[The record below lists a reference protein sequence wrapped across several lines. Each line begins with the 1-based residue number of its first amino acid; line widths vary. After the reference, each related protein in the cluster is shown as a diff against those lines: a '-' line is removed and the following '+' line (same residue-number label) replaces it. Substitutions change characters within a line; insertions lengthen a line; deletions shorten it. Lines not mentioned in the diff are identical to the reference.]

1 MRQAVAAMAAVAALV
16 AGCGEDEPSRPEPKA
31 APLTIALDFVPNAVH
46 APIYAARRG
55 GAPLRI
61 RVPSGSTDSLKLLLA
76 RRADYSV
83 VDIHDLGLA
92 LERGERLTAVAALV
106 QQPLAAVIAQRRVR
120 RPRDLEG
127 RRVGVTGLPSDDAV
141 LRAVVEHDG
150 GDFERVRRVTI
161 GFSAVPALTA
171 RRVDAATAFWNAEGV
186 ALRLTGIR
194 TREFRVGDYGAPP
207 YPELVLVRRAEDGA
221 RDADLVGW
229 LRDGTRT
236 ALAEPSA
243 VLREIAEVSEADP
256 KLVQA
261 QFDAVRP
268 ALSPPVRLD
277 RGAIEAWAR
286 FDVEFGILERPP
298 DLESAFAF

>member
-1 MRQAVAAMAAVAALV
+1 MRLAVAAAVAVAALV

-46 APIYAARRG
+46 AAIYEARRA

-76 RRADYSV
+76 RRADYAV
-83 VDIHDLGLA
+83 VDIHDFGLA
-92 LERGERLTAVAALV
+92 LQKGEQLTAVAALV
-106 QQPLAAVIAQRRVR
+106 QQPLAAVITQRGVR

-186 ALRLTGIR
+186 ALRFTGVR
-194 TREFRVGDYGAPP
+194 TREFRVADNGAPP
-207 YPELVLVRRAEDGA
+207 YPELVVVRRAAEGG
-221 RDADLVGW
+221 RDAALVRW
-229 LRDGTRT
+229 LEDGTRSV
-236 ALAEPSA
+236 LAEPSA
-243 VLREIAEVSEADP
+243 VLSEIAEASQADP
-256 KLVQA
+256 RLVQA
-261 QFDAVRP
+261 QFEAVRP
-268 ALSPPVRLD
+268 ALSPPVRLN
-277 RGAIEAWAR
+277 REVIEAWAR
-286 FDVEFGILERPP
+286 FDVEFGILERAP